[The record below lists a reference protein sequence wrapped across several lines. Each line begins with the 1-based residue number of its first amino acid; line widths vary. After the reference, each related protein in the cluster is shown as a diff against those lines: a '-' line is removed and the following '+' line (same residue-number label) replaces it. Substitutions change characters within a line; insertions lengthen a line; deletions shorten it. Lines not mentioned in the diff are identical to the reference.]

1 VKQFLIALLL
11 FISILAGLMGV
22 AFFILIDPAPMGR
35 WEYLYAMG
43 RVTTFKYT
51 GLVRLDEWEMRLLYE
66 NACVRRCHSK
76 DVVERARHTAR
87 EWEGIVQKMRL
98 VNKVRLTSP
107 EIIAITRYLQKN
119 YGSNVPT
126 ILSPSANHFLKQ
138 YLWRMDFGES
148 DLYVDVIYTPLEYF
162 KLMGSMVDVDRY
174 EVDDHTVFLVYLNT
188 HQERLSP
195 FPMER
200 LAVLRDDSNREYRPI
215 DWKVTY
221 ESGDLHHR
229 EGVLIFQKIKGDKGF
244 FELILRDLPGQRERV
259 FRWELPI
266 PEIQRSVVS
275 R

>member
-1 VKQFLIALLL
+1 MKQFLIVLPI
-11 FISILAGLMGV
+11 FIFILAGLMGV

-35 WEYLYAMG
+35 WEYIYAMG

-51 GLVRLDEWEMRLLYE
+51 GLVRLNEWETRLLYE

-98 VNKVRLTSP
+98 VNKVRLTGP
-107 EIIAITRYLQKN
+107 EIITITRYLQKN

-138 YLWRMDFGES
+138 YLWKSDFGEG
-148 DLYVDVIYTPLEYF
+148 DLYVDVIYTPMEYF
-162 KLMGSMVDVDRY
+162 KLMGGIGDADRY
-174 EVDDHTVFLVYLNT
+174 GVDSHTVFLVYLNT
-188 HQERLSP
+188 HQDRLPP
-195 FPMER
+195 FPLER
-200 LAVLRDDSNREYRPI
+200 MSILKDGLGREYSPL

-229 EGVLIFQKIKGDKGF
+229 EGVLIFQKVKGGNSF

-266 PEIQRSVVS
+266 PEYSDK
-275 R
+275 